1 MEKLVDPIWGHH
13 SQTENERTLKATG
26 SGNRKRS
33 ILMMKII
40 EKISSNRRKSSIPE
54 KERTLKSIRKPKFAV
69 SGYKIGMV
77 TTECGRTVCF
87 DNEINCSAFTCTNFQ
102 NSWGF
107 FSVKIKVIDNLEKST
122 FSFPILGQLM
132 TTITKQ
138 REDEQN
144 RNNSGS
150 LN

>member
-1 MEKLVDPIWGHH
+1 
-13 SQTENERTLKATG
+13 
-26 SGNRKRS
+26 
-33 ILMMKII
+33 MMKII

-54 KERTLKSIRKPKFAV
+54 KERTLMSIRKPKYAV

-102 NSWGF
+102 NSRGF
-107 FSVKIKVIDNLEKST
+107 FSVKIKAIDNLEKST
-122 FSFPILGQLM
+122 FLFPIIGQLM

-138 REDEQN
+138 REDE
-144 RNNSGS
+144 
-150 LN
+150 